1 MFNQDIKP
9 KNINVI
15 YDNQDNLL
23 KANIMDIINNEQ
35 FCVLA
40 SVSDNQCHTS
50 LISFVASEDL
60 SKIVFATP
68 IKTKKY
74 NYIKDNTAVSLLFDN
89 RSKGISNIN
98 DLVALNVIGNAKI
111 LKDSQDIDL
120 WSKLLIEKHQYLKD
134 FIMANTSALI
144 LIEVE
149 KYSYVTS
156 FQKVSELNI
165 K

>member
-1 MFNQDIKP
+1 MSSKP
-9 KNINVI
+9 KYINVE
-15 YDNQDNLL
+15 YKNNDNNLSL
-23 KANIMDIINNEQ
+23 KIKHILNQED

-40 SVSDNQCHTS
+40 SVSENQCHTS